1 MVAGDTQRET
11 VTPVLS
17 DRGIH
22 VLRWHHLRLA
32 SRVLAA
38 AGSGAAQLFA
48 LPPYGVWWLGPFSA
62 ALLVLAVFGTR
73 LRRAAWLGIVSG
85 ASLMVWLVN
94 WQSVFGADVWLVLAA
109 AETLYFLPLA
119 LGIAWVVPLRGW
131 PVWTAALWVLQEA
144 VRARFPLGGFPW
156 GKLAFAQPDTP
167 FTGYAAVG
175 SSALVTFGVALC
187 GALLAAAALR
197 VVRLFDGTLRKE
209 GVQYRDHV
217 PPVVG
222 LLAAAVAIP
231 GLGPVLPSIAPPVV
245 DHTATVGMVQGDV
258 PAPGQEN
265 VLGERMQVLD
275 NHMQG
280 VHEIARQVRSGAVKQ
295 PDMVILPENASDL
308 DAYDNPA
315 AASRIGE
322 AARDIDAPL
331 LIGIT
336 KYADGGS
343 QREIRSVVWEPETG
357 AGDYYTK
364 RYLVPFG
371 EYIPFREVIT
381 PYVSRL
387 EQVTSDAVP
396 GKKPGKLNLNGTSVA
411 ASICFDVVF
420 DRPVRESV
428 AAGGQILVIPT
439 NNANYNFTGQPDQ
452 QLAITQLR
460 AVEHGRPAVVA
471 ATSGISAVVAADGT
485 VTYRSSEA
493 EPETHVTDLPA
504 MTGKTLATRLGA
516 FPEAAL
522 GALGVSTLVAAAA
535 TTVGRRKRQMTD
547 ETPRQR

>member
-1 MVAGDTQRET
+1 M
-11 VTPVLS
+11 
-17 DRGIH
+17 
-22 VLRWHHLRLA
+22 
-32 SRVLAA
+32 LAA
-38 AGSGAAQLFA
+38 AGAGAAQLLA
-48 LPPYGVWWLGPFSA
+48 LPPYGLWWLGPLSA
-62 ALLVLAVFGTR
+62 TLLVLAVSGTR
-73 LRRAAWLGIVSG
+73 LRRAAWLGAVSG

-94 WQSVFGADVWLVLAA
+94 WQSVFGVDVWLALAA

-119 LGIAWVVPLRGW
+119 TGIAWVVPLRGW

-144 VRARFPLGGFPW
+144 VRARFPFGGFPW

-187 GALLAAAALR
+187 GALLAAAVPRA
-197 VVRLFDGTLRKE
+197 VRLLGGTLRRANE
-209 GVQYRDHV
+209 RSGGRVI
-217 PPVVG
+217 PVVG
-222 LLAAAVAIP
+222 LLATAVAIP
-231 GLGPVLPSIAPPVV
+231 ALGPVLPSVAPPET

-265 VLGERMQVLD
+265 ILGERMQVLD

-280 VHEIARQVRSGAVKQ
+280 VHRIARQVRSGEVEQ

-308 DAYDNPA
+308 DAYDNPT
-315 AASRIGE
+315 AASRIAD
-322 AARDIDAPL
+322 AARDVGAPL
-331 LIGIT
+331 LVGIT
-336 KYADGGS
+336 KYEDGGA
-343 QREIRSVVWEPETG
+343 QREVRSVVWKPDTG

-371 EYIPFREVIT
+371 EYIPFRGVMT
-381 PYVSRL
+381 RYVSRL

-396 GKKPGKLNLNGTSVA
+396 GEEPGKLSLNGTTVA

-428 AAGGQILVIPT
+428 AAGGQILVVPT

-471 ATSGISAVVAADGT
+471 STSGVSAVVAPDGT
-485 VTYRSSEA
+485 VVYRSPEA
-493 EPETHVTDLPA
+493 EPDTHVTDLPA
-504 MTGKTLATRLGA
+504 MAGETLATRLGA
-516 FPEAAL
+516 LPEAAL
-522 GALGVSTLVAAAA
+522 SALGVGALVAAAVS
-535 TTVGRRKRQMTD
+535 TIRRKHQVTGEVSRQ
-547 ETPRQR
+547 E